1 MNNDELKKKIMETL
15 KNTVI
20 NYDCGHA
27 IRAKNFYAERVFE
40 RFTDALIEAGIGD
53 VKEVNCE
60 LTRIE
65 VLKRERFA
73 EEHGFTPD
81 CTPYYIAEQYKHRA
95 EVAERKGM
103 TDEKVYSVDEVNH
116 LISEMDKVIA
126 KLKTENAALRERL
139 EKSVELPVN
148 IGDVKYLISSD
159 KSCVLEEKVIAVQV
173 TKYEYNVEVD
183 EIDTKNQ
190 YGTIESFKIKQWNG
204 DMFFKTREEA
214 EARLAELKGE
224 EK

>member
-1 MNNDELKKKIMETL
+1 MNKVLKLQRIGLMTPTAVEYKGKILATNQLDIESTCNLWRNHFGFYPTERVDLAMTEKDFSVIQQKPLASSKSVYELFCEQ
-15 KNTVI
+15 
-20 NYDCGHA
+20 
-27 IRAKNFYAERVFE
+27 NFIPRVFE
-40 RFTDALIEAGIGD
+40 ITE
-53 VKEVNCE
+53 K
-60 LTRIE
+60 
-65 VLKRERFA
+65 FA
-73 EEHGFTPD
+73 EWGI
-81 CTPYYIAEQYKHRA
+81 YRNN
-95 EVAERKGM
+95 EVDA
-103 TDEKVYSVDEVNH
+103 
-116 LISEMDKVIA
+116 
-126 KLKTENAALRERL
+126 LKTENAALRERL

-173 TKYEYNVEVD
+173 TKYEYNIEVD

-224 EK
+224 ER

>member
-1 MNNDELKKKIMETL
+1 MNKVLKLQRIGLMTPTAVEYKGKILATNQLDIESTCNLWRNHFGFYPTERIDLAMTEKDFSVIQQKPLASSKSVYELFCEQ
-15 KNTVI
+15 
-20 NYDCGHA
+20 
-27 IRAKNFYAERVFE
+27 NFIPRVFE
-40 RFTDALIEAGIGD
+40 ITE
-53 VKEVNCE
+53 K
-60 LTRIE
+60 
-65 VLKRERFA
+65 FA
-73 EEHGFTPD
+73 EWGI
-81 CTPYYIAEQYKHRA
+81 YRNN
-95 EVAERKGM
+95 EVDA
-103 TDEKVYSVDEVNH
+103 
-116 LISEMDKVIA
+116 
-126 KLKTENAALRERL
+126 LKTENAALRERL

-173 TKYEYNVEVD
+173 TKYEYNIEVD

-224 EK
+224 ER